1 VNRRLIGDFN
11 CDGLVDVA
19 DLGIIGANFN
29 GSEVTYVDGDA
40 NLDGGV
46 DVADL
51 GVVGANWSASQS
63 TGNASA
69 LVPEPITLSLLAMS
83 LFVVGRRRRP

>member
-1 VNRRLIGDFN
+1 ME
-11 CDGLVDVA
+11 

-51 GVVGANWSASQS
+51 GVVGAKWSASQS

-83 LFVVGRRRRP
+83 VLVVGRRRR